1 MDRIVYLPLSPD
13 MALDTA
19 SNMAEAVL
27 QCSASPQRKGRRDP
41 GVRDAFCAFRVGV
54 RVRCKNKVPLLHV
67 AFLEH
72 TENVDPSLASKLIDN
87 GELITF

>member
-27 QCSASPQRKGRRDP
+27 QCSANLQRKGRRDP
-41 GVRDAFCAFRVGV
+41 GVRDAFCAFRGSV
-54 RVRCKNKVPLLHV
+54 RVRCKKV
-67 AFLEH
+67 
-72 TENVDPSLASKLIDN
+72 SL
-87 GELITF
+87 